1 MGLRLRLVDVV
12 EVVRHDEREAR
23 VAGEPEELRV
33 EGRLLGETVVL
44 QLEEEAALP
53 EDVAVLAGQAA
64 GQLDVVGLEGLR
76 DLAAQAGGKPD
87 QPLGVARQVLA
98 VDPRLVVV
106 AVEVGVGHEPAEVP
120 VADEVRGQEDQV
132 ERLGV
137 RLALAVAHRAP
148 GDVRLHPD
156 DRLDALGRRRL
167 VEGDGAVQGAVVGD
181 RERVEAQ
188 PLGFVH
194 EVGDPAEPVE
204 EGELR
209 VEVEVREIIRCD
221 RRHGRSMVARGLGGR
236 PTPLSVLGRSTKPAV
251 VSPGIRD
258 RQPPGEIVRR
268 PARRAAAAWRSS

>member
-1 MGLRLRLVDVV
+1 MTTSGRPVSPASRRSFGLR
-12 EVVRHDEREAR
+12 A
-23 VAGEPEELRV
+23 A
-33 EGRLLGETVVL
+33 LLGETVVL
-44 QLEEEAALP
+44 ELEEEA
-53 EDVAVLAGQAA
+53 VLA
-64 GQLDVVGLEGLR
+64 R
-76 DLAAQAGGKPD
+76 RCRRTRRPGGGRAPSRRSRA
-87 QPLGVARQVLA
+87 PSGSRRRGRRTARRAPRVARQVLA

-106 AVEVGVGHEPAEVP
+106 AVEVGVGDEPAEVP
-120 VADEVRGQEDQV
+120 VADEVLGQEDEV

-137 RLALAVAHRAP
+137 GLALLVAHRAP
-148 GDVRLHPD
+148 GDVRLDAD
-156 DRLDALGRRRL
+156 DRLDPLRRRRL
-167 VEGDGAVQGAVVGD
+167 VEGDRAVQGAVVGD

-188 PLGFVH
+188 PLGLVD

-204 EGELR
+204 EAELR
-209 VEVEVREIIRCD
+209 VDVEVREVVRCD